1 MEVKWLVILIVS
13 IVVSFIIGWF
23 LSRATIRKKYDG
35 ILQIGT
41 SLDADTDE
49 ERDRFQFIF
58 MTELEDLQ
66 NQKEF
71 VMKIEHSQNSQP
83 V

>member
-23 LSRATIRKKYDG
+23 LSRVTIRKKYDG

>member
-13 IVVSFIIGWF
+13 IVISFIIGWF

>member
-49 ERDRFQFIF
+49 ERDRFQFVF

>member
-35 ILQIGT
+35 VLQIGT

>member
-1 MEVKWLVILIVS
+1 MEVKWLVILVVS
-13 IVVSFIIGWF
+13 IVISFIIGWF

>member
-1 MEVKWLVILIVS
+1 MEVKWLVILIAS
-13 IVVSFIIGWF
+13 IIVSFIIGWF

-41 SLDADTDE
+41 SLDADTDD

-58 MTELEDLQ
+58 TTELEDLQ

>member
-1 MEVKWLVILIVS
+1 MEIKWLVILIVS

>member
-41 SLDADTDE
+41 SLDTGTDE

>member
-41 SLDADTDE
+41 SLDADTDD

-58 MTELEDLQ
+58 TTELEDLQ